1 MKSKHKGLKIFGAIA
16 GIAAICCIVPAC
28 VVSCGSSSNSS
39 TSSTTNTP
47 TLPPSLS
54 GTTLS
59 DVADNWSSAYGNYA
73 SSSNYGNWMKSNVEN
88 YAKNAPTYFSDLAT
102 IYAKTTSTSTSV
114 KGAPLQIPS
123 SSSTSG
129 MPDSMPSGSMGSSD
143 STSDSM
149 TGSSS
154 MMNTTS
160 STPTTTTSTTKTY
173 DLSGYLPFSTEINIS
188 MGSVGTYKATITDW
202 LKLTSESLSNWTQS
216 NDTFSFDL
224 TQNYSIYV
232 EDYMDGQSPEFTQT
246 TLSVTQKITDA
257 TFTSTVLASLSS
269 SLNSSNKQTMVNAG
283 WYMSKCTSDV
293 YSSSD
298 FGDMQNSLSIIKDM
312 MSNLGSAMLDTTN
325 SSTSST
331 TSNSSN
337 DTITGGTTFMD
348 PTSSSTINSPLT
360 TDFYY
365 SFASYAANEIQD
377 TFGSSSEFKVTSNWS
392 DISNSGWLGSFA
404 MNGIAGYALNNN
416 ANMTSSNDVNNPN
429 TSLINSLKNP
439 ILHTVSVVMNLP
451 TGTPSGSTTPM
462 PSSTNP
468 TPSSTTPTPTKTT
481 PVSSS
486 SLPTSLTGANFTD
499 ENTNWTQA
507 WTKEMEDSNFSSWM
521 ENNISNY
528 ATNAPTYFSDLATQ
542 YDTLTSTSTS
552 IEPMGATSA
561 TDLTGYLPFTSVT
574 SSSAT
579 SSTPTMIY
587 WFKLDSE
594 TASNISYKDATFSF
608 TLTQKYTEYTET
620 QESVAGTTMV
630 MLSQP
635 NTLSVTQSV
644 VGAMFMPTL
653 LAPLSD
659 SLSSATS
666 ITPTAGWYMEGCTSD
681 TFTYTSSLAS
691 AGILGSSL
699 TGKTSFTNPSNSSF
713 INSPVTSDFYNN
725 YVFYPSSLASEESSI
740 MKITDN
746 ASTLKANP
754 WLTTVAETGIAGYAL
769 NGTSEIKGS
778 SISYDASSM
787 ISNLRTNKI
796 EYTETESESIPSGDE
811 GAPTGDTNGTTGS
824 DGMPTGI
831 PSSTTGTS
839 GSSTSP
845 YGEGTAGSTG
855 LSPTGTTSP
864 TGNQTTSPSS
874 TSTSSKSTTNDAE

>member
-39 TSSTTNTP
+39 TSSTTNPP
-47 TLPPSLS
+47 TLPTSLS

-143 STSDSM
+143 SMPDSM

-154 MMNTTS
+154 MIDTTS
-160 STPTTTTSTTKTY
+160 STPTTTNSTTKTY

-188 MGSVGTYKATITDW
+188 MGSVGTYKATMTDW

-232 EDYMDGQSPEFTQT
+232 EDYMDMDGQSPEFTQT

-331 TSNSSN
+331 TPNSSN
-337 DTITGGTTFMD
+337 DTITGSTAFIN

-439 ILHTVSVVMNLP
+439 ILHTVSVAMNLP
-451 TGTPSGSTTPM
+451 TGIPSGSTTPM
-462 PSSTNP
+462 PSSTTP

-486 SLPTSLTGANFTD
+486 SLPTSLTGSDFNTENSNWSEAWAN
-499 ENTNWTQA
+499 
-507 WTKEMEDSNFSSWM
+507 EMEDSNFTSWM

-528 ATNAPTYFSDLATQ
+528 AANAPTYFTDLANE
-542 YDTLTSTSTS
+542 YDTLTGTSTS
-552 IEPMGATSA
+552 VTAMSTTSTTP
-561 TDLTGYLPFTSVT
+561 TDLNLSGYLPFVENQSIMG
-574 SSSAT
+574 T
-579 SSTPTMIY
+579 SSTLTY

-594 TASNISYKDATFSF
+594 TASKITSSDGAFSF
-608 TLTQKYTEYTET
+608 TLTQNYNEYTLENEAGEYLITSQGTITIT
-620 QESVAGTTMV
+620 QDVAGATFV
-630 MLSQP
+630 
-635 NTLSVTQSV
+635 
-644 VGAMFMPTL
+644 PTL
-653 LAPLSD
+653 LAPLTS
-659 SLSSATS
+659 SLSTS
-666 ITPTAGWYMEGCTSD
+666 STIAPEAGWYMASCSSD
-681 TFTYTSSLAS
+681 TFSSTGWTTAL
-691 AGILGSSL
+691 GIEGNSL
-699 TGKTSFTNPSNSSF
+699 TSKETSFNTPSSASF
-713 INSPVTSDFYNN
+713 INSPITSDFYNN
-725 YVFYPSSLASEESSI
+725 YAFYPSSLASLTSSSTSI
-740 MKITDN
+740 KITDN
-746 ASTLKANP
+746 ASALKTNP
-754 WLTTVAETGIAGYAL
+754 WLTTVAEAGIAGYAL
-769 NGTSEIKGS
+769 NGTNEIKGS
-778 SISYDASSM
+778 SISYDASST
-787 ISNLRTNKI
+787 IASLKTNKI
-796 EYTETESESIPSGDE
+796 EYTSTETMTSGS
-811 GAPTGDTNGTTGS
+811 TGD
-824 DGMPTGI
+824 I
-831 PSSTTGTS
+831 PNVTIPGDTTGTPD
-839 GSSTSP
+839 GESTP
-845 YGEGTAGSTG
+845 TG
-855 LSPTGTTSP
+855 GTTS
-864 TGNQTTSPSS
+864 QTSPSS
-874 TSTSSKSTTNDAE
+874 TAGTTTGSTGSTTTPTASQTPSTTKATTDESK

>member
-1 MKSKHKGLKIFGAIA
+1 MKNKHKGLKIFGAIA
-16 GIAAICCIVPAC
+16 GITVICCIVPAC
-28 VVSCGSSSNSS
+28 VVSCGSSSSS
-39 TSSTTNTP
+39 TPSNQP
-47 TLPPSLS
+47 TLPSSLY
-54 GTTLS
+54 GTS
-59 DVADNWSSAYGNYA
+59 ASEVASNWNDTYNAYAG
-73 SSSNYGNWMKSNVEN
+73 SSNYGNWMKSNVEN

-114 KGAPLQIPS
+114 KGTPLQIPS

-143 STSDSM
+143 SMPDSM
-149 TGSSS
+149 TGSNS
-154 MMNTTS
+154 MMDATS

-188 MGSVGTYKATITDW
+188 MGSVGTYKATMTDW

-224 TQNYSIYV
+224 TQNYSVYV

-312 MSNLGSAMLDTTN
+312 MGNLGSAMLDTTN
-325 SSTSST
+325 STTSST
-331 TSNSSN
+331 ASNSSN
-337 DTITGGTTFMD
+337 DTITGSTTFMN

-365 SFASYAANEIQD
+365 SFASYAANEIQNA
-377 TFGSSSEFKVTSNWS
+377 FGSSSELKVTSNWS

-507 WTKEMEDSNFSSWM
+507 WAKEMEDSNFTSWM
-521 ENNISNY
+521 EANITNY
-528 ATNAPTYFSDLATQ
+528 AANAPTYFTDLANE
-542 YDTLTSTSTS
+542 YDTLTGTSASVTAMSTTST
-552 IEPMGATSA
+552 TS
-561 TDLTGYLPFTSVT
+561 TDLNLSGYLPFVENESITG
-574 SSSAT
+574 T
-579 SSTPTMIY
+579 SSTYTY

-594 TASNISYKDATFSF
+594 TASNITSSDGAFSF
-608 TLTQKYTEYTET
+608 TLTQNYNEYTLENIAGEYLIASQGNITIT
-620 QESVAGTTMV
+620 QDVASATFV
-630 MLSQP
+630 
-635 NTLSVTQSV
+635 
-644 VGAMFMPTL
+644 PTL
-653 LAPLSD
+653 LAPLAS
-659 SLSSATS
+659 SLSTS
-666 ITPTAGWYMEGCTSD
+666 STITPEAGWYMVSCSSDSFSSTGWTTALGIESETLTS
-681 TFTYTSSLAS
+681 
-691 AGILGSSL
+691 
-699 TGKTSFTNPSNSSF
+699 KETSFNNPSTEGF
-713 INSPVTSDFYNN
+713 INSPITSDFYNN
-725 YVFYPSSLASEESSI
+725 YAFYPSSLATAEQEAGF
-740 MKITDN
+740 KVTDN
-746 ASTLKANP
+746 VASLKTNP
-754 WLTTVAETGIAGYAL
+754 WLTTVAEAGIAGYAL
-769 NGTSEIKGS
+769 NGTNEIKGS
-778 SISYDASSM
+778 SISYDASST
-787 ISNLRTNKI
+787 INSLKANKI
-796 EYTETESESIPSGDE
+796 EYTSTETI
-811 GAPTGDTNGTTGS
+811 
-824 DGMPTGI
+824 
-831 PSSTTGTS
+831 STAGTS
-839 GSSTSP
+839 GS
-845 YGEGTAGSTG
+845 TG
-855 LSPTGTTSP
+855 DSGIPNVTIPGDTTGTTGGESIP
-864 TGNQTTSPSS
+864 TGGTTSQTSPSS
-874 TSTSSKSTTNDAE
+874 TSSTTTGPTGSTTTPTASQTPSTTKATTDESK

>member
-88 YAKNAPTYFSDLAT
+88 YSKNAPTYFSDLAT

-143 STSDSM
+143 STPNSM

-154 MMNTTS
+154 MMDTTS

-188 MGSVGTYKATITDW
+188 MGSMGTYKATMTDW

-224 TQNYSIYV
+224 TQNYSVYV

-312 MSNLGSAMLDTTN
+312 MGNLGSAMLDTTN

-337 DTITGGTTFMD
+337 DTITGSTTFMD

-416 ANMTSSNDVNNPN
+416 ANMTSSNNVNNPN

-462 PSSTNP
+462 PSSTTP

-486 SLPTSLTGANFTD
+486 SLPTSLTGSDFNT
-499 ENTNWTQA
+499 ENSNWSEA
-507 WTKEMEDSNFSSWM
+507 WAKEMEDSNFSSWM

-542 YDTLTSTSTS
+542 YDTLTNT
-552 IEPMGATSA
+552 ATSVTVTPVSIPNESGLVA
-561 TDLTGYLPFTSVT
+561 GNTASIPTTNSTPKTYDVTGYLPFISETI
-574 SSSAT
+574 SSMGT
-579 SSTPTMIY
+579 INSTTTTIY

-594 TASNISYKDATFSF
+594 TISNITTSNNTFSF
-608 TLTQKYTEYTET
+608 TLSQNYSEYTEM
-620 QESVAGTTMV
+620 EEAGLPMSMT
-630 MLSQP
+630 P
-635 NTLSVTQSV
+635 NSLTITQSIE
-644 VGAMFMPTL
+644 GATFAPTL
-653 LAPLSD
+653 LAPLAS
-659 SLSSATS
+659 SLSSSST
-666 ITPTAGWYMEGCTSD
+666 ITAQAGWYMEKCTSD
-681 TFTYTSSLAS
+681 TFSSTDATTV
-691 AGILGSSL
+691 LGLESL
-699 TGKTSFTNPSNSSF
+699 TGKISFTNPSSSSY

-725 YVFYPSSLASEESSI
+725 YAFYPSSIESEEAST
-740 MKITDN
+740 MKNN
-746 ASTLKANP
+746 ASTLKTNP
-754 WLTTVAETGIAGYAL
+754 WLQSVATTGIAGYAL

-787 ISNLRTNKI
+787 ISNLKTNKI
-796 EYTETESESIPSGDE
+796 EYTETESVSIPTGGE
-811 GAPTGDTNGTTGS
+811 GTPTGT
-824 DGMPTGI
+824 PT
-831 PSSTTGTS
+831 STAGTS

-855 LSPTGTTSP
+855 LTPAGATSA
-864 TGNQTTSPSS
+864 SS